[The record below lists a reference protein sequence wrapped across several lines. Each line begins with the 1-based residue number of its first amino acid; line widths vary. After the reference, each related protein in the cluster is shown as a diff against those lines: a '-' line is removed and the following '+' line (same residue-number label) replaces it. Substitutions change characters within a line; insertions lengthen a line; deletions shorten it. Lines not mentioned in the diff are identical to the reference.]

1 MLRSIILGFLIVL
14 CLLGGLVGYRAY
26 EFLSVPPQTPGE
38 TKTIFIEPGQSFDA
52 MASMLVAEGVLRD
65 ADGFKLLAKVM
76 DKSSRV
82 KAGEFEV
89 STGWTPMRLLD
100 YLTTAK
106 GVQHKLSAPEGR
118 TMRQIARLAEDAGLC
133 SAQAFLKAASDPEL
147 LKKYNI
153 PAENAEGFLFPNT
166 YLFTRKRADDG
177 TYVVEAMLKEFWK
190 QADAVWPGDKPGG
203 KALLAFVTMA
213 SIVEKE
219 TGVDA
224 ERPRVAG
231 VFANRVAKGMLLQTD
246 PTIIYGLGDKFT
258 GNLTRAHLDDPTN
271 PYNTYAR
278 PGLPPGPICSP
289 GLKSMQA
296 VANPEVHEFYY
307 FVATGEGEHKFS
319 KTLDEHINA
328 VNKYQRNRGK
338 KTKDQGK
345 EQGKE

>member
-14 CLLGGLVGYRAY
+14 GILGVVVGHRAY
-26 EFLSVPPQTPGE
+26 EFLSVPPQSPGQN
-38 TKTIFIEPGQSFDA
+38 KIILIEPGQSFDA
-52 MASMLVAEGVLRD
+52 TASMLVAEGVLRD
-65 ADGFKLLAKVM
+65 ADGFKLLAKVTE
-76 DKSSRV
+76 KSSRV

-106 GVQHKLSAPEGR
+106 GVQHKLAAPEGR
-118 TMRQIARLAEDAGLC
+118 TMRQIARAAEEAGLC
-133 SAQAFLKAASDPEL
+133 SAQAFLRAASDPEL
-147 LKKYNI
+147 LKKYTI
-153 PAENAEGFLFPNT
+153 PAGNAEGFLFPNT
-166 YLFTRKRADDG
+166 YLFTRKRGDDG

-190 QADAVWPGDKPGG
+190 QAEALWPGDKPSG

-231 VFANRVAKGMLLQTD
+231 VFANRVARGMLLQTD
-246 PTIIYGLGDKFT
+246 PTIIYGLGDTFT
-258 GNLTRAHLDDPTN
+258 GNLTRAHLDDPSN

-289 GLKSMQA
+289 GLKSLQA
-296 VANPEVHEFYY
+296 VAAPEVHEFYY

-319 KTLDEHINA
+319 KTLDEHNTA
-328 VNKYQRNRGK
+328 VNKFQRRKNKEK
-338 KTKDQGK
+338 K
-345 EQGKE
+345 E